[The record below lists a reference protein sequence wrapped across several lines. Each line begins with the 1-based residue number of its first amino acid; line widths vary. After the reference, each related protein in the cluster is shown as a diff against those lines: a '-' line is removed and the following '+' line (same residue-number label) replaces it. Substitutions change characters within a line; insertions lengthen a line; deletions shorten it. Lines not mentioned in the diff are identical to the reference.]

1 MTAGENEHQ
10 IGWEGRRRRRKGGK
24 QASCS
29 AEALRPCFP
38 SLGPYFGVGSPE
50 GFCRY
55 CSVLGE
61 LQILDY
67 AVMPFVFAVIG
78 EGLYHWTSTTLL
90 SNAICGT
97 LRAAPQ
103 EAAPAFNLMN
113 ERVEVPA
120 VWLGREPCLSTLFL
134 FCHYIP
140 ARQVSGVRS
149 LAPRQLHLRKPG
161 PCIVRGLMGVDGM
174 QTSEVLQG

>member
-134 FCHYIP
+134 LSLHTCTTSLGRAP
-140 ARQVSGVRS
+140 PCPQTAASTEARAVHCEGTNGCRRH
-149 LAPRQLHLRKPG
+149 ADK
-161 PCIVRGLMGVDGM
+161 
-174 QTSEVLQG
+174 